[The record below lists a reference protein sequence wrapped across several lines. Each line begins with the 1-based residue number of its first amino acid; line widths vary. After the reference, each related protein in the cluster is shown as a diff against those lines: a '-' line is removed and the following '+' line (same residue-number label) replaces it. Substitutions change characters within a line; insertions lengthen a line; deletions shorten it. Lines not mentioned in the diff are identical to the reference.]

1 MGHVVEYLRVPRD
14 TCKRDAIRTEIS
26 DYVERECWK
35 EGGTWGG
42 HLTWHEN
49 TIYDDEQAA
58 IDAIDNFDRG
68 WYDDHAVLFY
78 DTDKLESATTRKI
91 EKQIAD
97 TQKKRDDYIDTNH
110 VKNRKSAYVGCPKC
124 GSKLSRE
131 HLHADTC
138 PLCRED
144 LRSETVKARIAGY
157 DEKIETLREKL
168 RVEKAKLVKKA
179 SVMWL
184 VKFEYHI

>member
-1 MGHVVEYLRVPRD
+1 MGHAIEYLRVPRD
-14 TCKRDAIRTEIS
+14 TDKKKIIAEI
-26 DYVERECWK
+26 DEYVTRECWQ
-35 EGGTWGG
+35 EGGRYSGG

-49 TIYDDEQAA
+49 DIYDDEQAA
-58 IDAIDNFDRG
+58 VDAIDNFDRG

-78 DTDKLESATTRKI
+78 NTDKLESAATRKI
-91 EKQIAD
+91 EKQITD
-97 TQKKRDDYIDTNH
+97 TQKKRSDYIDAHH

-131 HLHADTC
+131 HLHTDTC

-168 RVEKAKLVKKA
+168 RGEKAKLVKKA
-179 SVMWL
+179 PVMWL